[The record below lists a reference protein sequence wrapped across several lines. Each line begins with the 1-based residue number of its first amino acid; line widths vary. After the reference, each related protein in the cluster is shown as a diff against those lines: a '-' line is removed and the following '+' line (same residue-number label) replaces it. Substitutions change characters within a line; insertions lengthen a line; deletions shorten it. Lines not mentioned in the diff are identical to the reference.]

1 MKKIVV
7 LMLICF
13 SLFMVPFGCA
23 INLDT
28 AVEKNMS
35 EIRKNVFEGKND
47 DVKVTFMSGER
58 EDPYEYDGVSE
69 KKCDFGIFTV
79 YFNEFVGSL
88 KVPFI
93 ATINEQKFEGVL
105 EKHPFNESYMVDIGN
120 VASDDAEIIIS
131 INNEPAIV
139 LENIS
144 SSWEISWQ
152 DALELGKQYLNDEL
166 NEIISNGK
174 FNAECYL
181 KPITDEDF
189 ISGQY
194 FWAFSVIN
202 TKYQRYIVVFDVNS
216 GDLLV
221 KNKTD

>member
-35 EIRKNVFEGKND
+35 EIRKNVFEGKKD

-181 KPITDEDF
+181 KSITDEDF